1 MSIIPPISPPATPGS
16 AEVDYPSSDGRP
28 LAETPLH
35 RDVLV
40 TAIDVLGRHFADQPR
55 VYVSGNMLVFYEPGN
70 KRKHVSPDVFVV
82 FGVLKDK
89 PRDYYLVWEE
99 GRGPDVVLEIT
110 SRSTQDEDVEQ
121 KLALYRD
128 VLKVP
133 EYFLF
138 DPRAEYLVPPLK
150 GYRLREGQYQLITPD
165 GGQWPSVA
173 LGLNLEADGDELR
186 FHDPIAGCW
195 LPTQA
200 EIVAAERAMATE
212 QRAQAEAQRQ
222 RADRQ
227 QAEIERLRREIELL
241 KRRPPEV

>member
-1 MSIIPPISPPATPGS
+1 MSIIPPVSPPATPGS
-16 AEVDYPSSDGRP
+16 AEIDYPSSDGRP

-40 TAIDVLGRHFADQPR
+40 TAIDVLDRHFVSDPR
-55 VYVSGNMLVFYEPGN
+55 AYVSGNMLVFYEPGN

-82 FGVLKDK
+82 FGVPKDK

-99 GRGPDVVLEIT
+99 GRGPDVVIEIT
-110 SRSTQDEDVEQ
+110 SKSTQDEDVGR
-121 KLALYRD
+121 KLTLYRD

-138 DPRAEYLVPPLK
+138 DPRAEYLVPPLT
-150 GYRLREGQYQLITPD
+150 GYRLVEGQYQLITPV
-165 GGQWPSVA
+165 GRQWPSAA
-173 LGLNLEADGDELR
+173 LGLHLEADGGELR
-186 FHDPIAGCW
+186 FHDPITGRW

-200 EIVAAERAMATE
+200 EIVATERAMA
-212 QRAQAEAQRQ
+212 EAQRE

-227 QAEIERLRREIELL
+227 QDEIDRLRREIELL